1 MSDFWNMEIPCIGKD
16 YTAYGFNSINCEI
29 LKKTATLDV
38 GSPHNFKQQPKQK
51 MSYKFS

>member
-29 LKKTATLDV
+29 LKKTATY
-38 GSPHNFKQQPKQK
+38 NFKQQPKQK